1 MCPSRFQTTD
11 RNHQAKSSAS
21 TGGQAVLLDS
31 SRHVVFSHWLDQEL
45 EKLEIQFR
53 GFTTRDSLIKSLRR

>member
-1 MCPSRFQTTD
+1 MCPSRSLTID
-11 RNHQAKSSAS
+11 RNLQAKSSAS
-21 TGGQAVLLDS
+21 TTGQAVLLDS
-31 SRHVVFSHWLDQEL
+31 SCHLAFSHWLDQEL